1 MYNYSYR
8 KLMPSSTLFFR
19 TAQFNHDNYHKHK
32 IKTMFMC
39 GSTRAEVLDL
49 IDETLQH
56 PNHQYEQPDG
66 ASVSIKSFP
75 RVVGEFFFFDT
86 NGNLKSKP
94 LNTVKVVTVNR
105 NGSDIE
111 IRTAFPLLRRT

>member
-1 MYNYSYR
+1 
-8 KLMPSSTLFFR
+8 
-19 TAQFNHDNYHKHK
+19 
-32 IKTMFMC
+32 MFMC

-49 IDETLQH
+49 IDTTLQH
-56 PNHQYEQPDG
+56 PDHEYEQPDG
-66 ASVSIKSFP
+66 ASVSIKSFAT
-75 RVVGEFFFFDT
+75 VVGEFFFFDT

-94 LNTVKVVTVNR
+94 LNTVKVVAVNR